1 MRIIVKSQKG
11 IDQIINFGKYIFDKK
26 DGLIEKLSGD
36 VYKYGLFGVWYL
48 NLSYVTNLSSFGVT
62 SGHNHLPDLVLA
74 VRKPSIE
81 KVKEQ
86 IISRSEA
93 PKNDIFRLLEKRI
106 VILLGR

>member
-1 MRIIVKSQKG
+1 MCINMGCSASGII
-11 IDQIINFGKYIFDKK
+11 
-26 DGLIEKLSGD
+26 
-36 VYKYGLFGVWYL
+36 